1 MRNRPYVRKM
11 LKNPGDLWR
20 RSPADVKLTYPSENG
35 NPTWLFDTQMICSV
49 VFKSPVRLG
58 YWVSRGSN
66 QDRDWLAF
74 VPKPEIT

>member
-35 NPTWLFDTQMICSV
+35 NPTWLFDTQMICSGISGDV
-49 VFKSPVRLG
+49 GLNIPGCQPSDLFG
-58 YWVSRGSN
+58 
-66 QDRDWLAF
+66 ATE
-74 VPKPEIT
+74 PKGRVEGGT